1 MFKSMITPV
10 TQLVNSV
17 SNDDST
23 EKSTYFVNRNLW
35 TTFGAISFSFFTISA
50 YGIYKWITRKGS
62 STAQQKWLSDAVF
75 GRDIPAVAFQEQQL
89 QRDGSGTN
97 HHGSIADSMLS
108 QVREYKNW
116 NHFSNSIFEFSY
128 PTDAGL
134 TVAESSGLMGL
145 EEIMCIVLREEPHIQ
160 LYFAIEGVSRS
171 GREKS
176 IPIRD
181 YIYSAIH
188 PLISQEGSKVH
199 EERTDM
205 VISGNKCFFI
215 DISSSEN
222 AAAAHSCLLALSSG
236 KIVLLFHLI
245 YSDVND
251 TIEAY
256 QAYRELFIRIA
267 NTIKL
272 K

>member
-1 MFKSMITPV
+1 MIKSMFTPV
-10 TQLVNSV
+10 MQFFNSV
-17 SNDDST
+17 SNDDFVG
-23 EKSTYFVNRNLW
+23 KSAYFVHRNLW
-35 TTFGAISFSFFTISA
+35 TTFGAIFTISV
-50 YGIYKWITRKGS
+50 YGIYKWITK
-62 STAQQKWLSDAVF
+62 KDEP
-75 GRDIPAVAFQEQQL
+75 DIIPVAAFQEQQPHK
-89 QRDGSGTN
+89 DGYETNN
-97 HHGSIADSMLS
+97 HHGSMLYSADSTSS

-116 NHFSNSIFEFSY
+116 HHFSNSIFEFYY
-128 PTDAGL
+128 PKDAGMKI
-134 TVAESSGLMGL
+134 AESSGLMGL

-160 LYFAIEGVSRS
+160 LYFAIEGISRS
-171 GREKS
+171 GREKP

-188 PLISQEGSKVH
+188 PIISQEGSKVH

-222 AAAAHSCLLALSSG
+222 AAAAAHSCLLALSSG

-245 YSDVND
+245 YSDVNG

-256 QAYRELFIRIA
+256 QSYRELFIRIA
-267 NTIKL
+267 NTIKM